1 MNKHVVVL
9 ITCPSTKEARHIADE
24 LVATRLAACVTLVD
38 PVHSIFHWQETI
50 ENAEESLL
58 VVKTKTELLAKLTS
72 MVKRF
77 HSYELAEI
85 IALPIVG
92 GSQDYLNWIDAETIS

>member
-1 MNKHVVVL
+1 MTKQAVVF
-9 ITCPSTKEARHIADE
+9 ITCASKEEARDIADE
-24 LVATRLAACVTLVD
+24 LVATRLAACVNIVD
-38 PVHSIFHWQETI
+38 QVHSIFHWQETI

-58 VVKTKTELLAKLTS
+58 VVKTKTALLAKLTS

-77 HSYELAEI
+77 HSYDLPEI